1 MNIRGEEKIL
11 GALSI
16 VLCLTFVAVLIAE
29 RLSIISHQGTSFV
42 VSLFTSFVFSCYLD
56 VRCKLKLGFLSFEAT
71 LWRTVSLSTF
81 LVAFGVLM
89 ALRSPLDF
97 WRLLDIKFA
106 LVIVVWIVPLLILWI
121 LLFRNAD
128 GDRIKATN
136 FAIIH
141 SLFNVLILV
150 FIALNNK

>member
-1 MNIRGEEKIL
+1 
-11 GALSI
+11 
-16 VLCLTFVAVLIAE
+16 
-29 RLSIISHQGTSFV
+29 
-42 VSLFTSFVFSCYLD
+42 
-56 VRCKLKLGFLSFEAT
+56 
-71 LWRTVSLSTF
+71 
-81 LVAFGVLM
+81 M

-128 GDRIKATN
+128 GDKIKATN